1 MLHNAHFSLP
11 GIYFLISST
20 LFLFFF
26 PPKNKILNIFL
37 VCHLVEAVLK
47 ETISDGTSS
56 VLK

>member
-20 LFLFFF
+20 HFL
-26 PPKNKILNIFL
+26 KKKKTLNIFI
-37 VCHLVEAVLK
+37 VCHLMEAVLK
-47 ETISDGTSS
+47 ETVSEGTSS